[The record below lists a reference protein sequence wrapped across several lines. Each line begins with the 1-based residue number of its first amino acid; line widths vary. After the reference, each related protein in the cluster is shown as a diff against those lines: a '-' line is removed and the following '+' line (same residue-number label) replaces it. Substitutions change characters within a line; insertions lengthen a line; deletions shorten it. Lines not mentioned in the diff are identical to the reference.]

1 MKIKRKERER
11 QKKCTSTSI
20 SREVFVARFRRFGT
34 MLKGVAVLS
43 ALASAAAFAPIAT
56 VPRTQRAGP
65 SMQLYKDGKLQGQG
79 VNCIPIFPR
88 PAYLD
93 GTIPGDMGFDPM
105 GIGSWDVLNMN
116 FLREAEIKHGRLA
129 MLAALGCASLSTSMS
144 VSVCVCV
151 CIHLDR

>member
-1 MKIKRKERER
+1 
-11 QKKCTSTSI
+11 
-20 SREVFVARFRRFGT
+20 

-93 GTIPGDMGFDPM
+93 GTIPGDMVCSPDASVPDPNPKPTPQT
-105 GIGSWDVLNMN
+105 VPL
-116 FLREAEIKHGRLA
+116 LA
-129 MLAALGCASLSTSMS
+129 
-144 VSVCVCV
+144 
-151 CIHLDR
+151 I